1 MEKLK
6 VWRDNEYESKGT
18 DMRMLCATLSI
29 SQEFHVESEEIQE
42 SCHLG

>member
-6 VWRDNEYESKGT
+6 VLRDDEYESKGT

-29 SQEFHVESEEIQE
+29 SQEFNVDSEEIQE
-42 SCHLG
+42 RCHLG